1 MGTSSDQGYSFDEPD
16 ERRAGGPYGPPPPR
30 TRGFVRTALP
40 RVAAAIT
47 FACAGFLGV
56 TSATAAHG
64 TDLRAERQSDLSD
77 LVKAQSQRT
86 ALLNSKLDDLT
97 TEVGQL
103 SQQIGGS
110 QVEGLEKDATK
121 LEPTAGL
128 TSLEGPGL
136 TISLDDAPPEMR
148 QGQQDLDALVVH
160 QQDIQA
166 VVNAMWAGGAE
177 AVTIQGQRLISTSAI
192 RCVGNSVVLEKV
204 PYPPPYRISAVG
216 DVDRMMSEV
225 YNSPAVGA
233 YLDAVDRFQLGW
245 DIQRHN
251 TLQVPAFKG
260 KTELDYAK
268 AD

>member
-1 MGTSSDQGYSFDEPD
+1 M
-16 ERRAGGPYGPPPPR
+16 
-30 TRGFVRTALP
+30 RTALP

-47 FACAGFLGV
+47 FGAAGFLAV

-86 ALLNSKLDDLT
+86 DMLSARLDELT
-97 TEVGQL
+97 NEVAEL
-103 SQQIGGS
+103 SEQIGGS
-110 QVEGLEKDATK
+110 EVESLEKDANR
-121 LEPTAGL
+121 LEPSAGL
-128 TSLEGPGL
+128 TALQGPGL
-136 TISLDDAPPEMR
+136 TISLDDAPREMR

-177 AVTIQGQRLISTSAI
+177 AIMIQGQRLISTSAV

-216 DVDRMMSEV
+216 DVDKMMKEIYDSQ
-225 YNSPAVGA
+225 AVKA
-233 YLDAVDRFQLGW
+233 YLDAVDRFELGW
-245 DIQRHN
+245 DVQRHS
-251 TLQVPAFKG
+251 TLLVPAFKG
-260 KTELDYAK
+260 STELDYAT
-268 AD
+268 AG

>member
-1 MGTSSDQGYSFDEPD
+1 MGTSSEQDYSFDGPD
-16 ERRAGGPYGPPPPR
+16 ELRAGGPPAPPPRR

-86 ALLNSKLDDLT
+86 DLLSSKLDDLT
-97 TEVGQL
+97 NEVGEL

-110 QVEGLEKDATK
+110 EVEGLEKDASR

-128 TSLEGPGL
+128 TALEGPGL
-136 TISLDDAPPEMR
+136 TINLDDAPREMR

-216 DVDRMMSEV
+216 DVDRMMTEIYDSQ
-225 YNSPAVGA
+225 AVKA
-233 YLDAVDRFQLGW
+233 YLDAVDRLQLGW
-245 DIQRHN
+245 DIQRHA
-251 TLQVPAFKG
+251 TLKVPAFKG
-260 KTELDYAK
+260 KTELDYAT

>member
-1 MGTSSDQGYSFDEPD
+1 MGTSSDQDYSFDEPG
-16 ERRAGGPYGPPPPR
+16 EPRSGGPSGPPPR

-56 TSATAAHG
+56 TSASAAHG

-77 LVKAQSQRT
+77 LVKAQSQR
-86 ALLNSKLDDLT
+86 ADLLNSRLDDVT
-97 TEVGQL
+97 NEVGEL

-110 QVEGLEKDATK
+110 KVEGLEKDASR

-216 DVDRMMSEV
+216 DVDRMLKEIYDS
-225 YNSPAVGA
+225 SAVAA
-233 YLDAVDRFQLGW
+233 YLDAVDHLQLGW

-260 KTELDYAK
+260 KTELDYATT
-268 AD
+268 D